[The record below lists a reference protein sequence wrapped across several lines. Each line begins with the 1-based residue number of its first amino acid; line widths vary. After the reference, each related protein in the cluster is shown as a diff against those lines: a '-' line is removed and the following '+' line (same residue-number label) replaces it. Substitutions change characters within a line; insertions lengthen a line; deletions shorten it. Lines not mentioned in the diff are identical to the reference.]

1 MKSSSSPLPTR
12 LHRGDIMSPQKR
24 SVLMGKIRGK
34 GTKCELAVAALLRT
48 AGLSFDEHVRELPGR
63 PDFVLRDSKVA
74 IFVDGDFWHGW
85 RFSRWRLKL
94 SEHWEKKIAG
104 NIKRDERNFRKL
116 RRAGWKVIRIW
127 EHQVEKD
134 AARCA
139 YRIMAAVGT
148 RSESSQSAH

>member
-1 MKSSSSPLPTR
+1 
-12 LHRGDIMSPQKR
+12 MSPQKR

-34 GTKCELAVAALLRT
+34 GTKCELAVADLLRT

-85 RFSRWRLKL
+85 RFARWRLKL

-104 NIKRDERNFRKL
+104 NMKRDERNFRKL
-116 RRAGWKVIRIW
+116 RRAGWKVIRLW

-139 YRIMAAVGT
+139 ARIMAAVGT